1 MSEEVLEIFEKKID
15 ILRGIQEILIEKPE
29 YNPVFD
35 NSDPKEK
42 RQIILNQI
50 SDRQE
55 KSLKHLKHFKEN
67 IKISKDHLKEII
79 PEIEGAIA
87 RIENE
92 EAISLAKKGL
102 DELKL
107 AYASLY
113 EQN

>member
-1 MSEEVLEIFEKKID
+1 MSEEVLEIFEKKIY

-55 KSLKHLKHFKEN
+55 KSLKHLKIS
-67 IKISKDHLKEII
+67 IKYLEDSMYKLGRDFGDE
-79 PEIEGAIA
+79 PIEYDD
-87 RIENE
+87 
-92 EAISLAKKGL
+92 L
-102 DELKL
+102 
-107 AYASLY
+107 
-113 EQN
+113 